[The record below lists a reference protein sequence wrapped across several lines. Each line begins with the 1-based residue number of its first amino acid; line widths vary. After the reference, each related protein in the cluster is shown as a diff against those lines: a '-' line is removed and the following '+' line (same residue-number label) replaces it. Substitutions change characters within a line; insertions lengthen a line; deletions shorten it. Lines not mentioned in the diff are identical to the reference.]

1 MLNSLYIE
9 NFAIIDKI
17 NVDFTDGLN
26 IITGETGSGKSILIE
41 AFELLLGQRFNKS
54 FVRDSSKKTIVE
66 ATFTIADNSKIKFL
80 EDMGYDV
87 EDGVIIISRIV
98 DTNLKSINKLNNRS
112 ITLNTLNELMSKF
125 VDIHGQNGTQSLLN
139 KDFYLDLIDSFDKEE
154 TFKIKTEL
162 SGILNNIAE
171 YKKAYKSF
179 NITNEE
185 KDRQLDIINY
195 QIDEISQIDLDN
207 VDEEELENEYNKL
220 SNVNL
225 IKNNI
230 GEILNMYSDEN
241 YNEQDI
247 NTMFNI
253 VLSKMDSISEFD
265 NEVNSLKQDL
275 DKIYYD
281 MDDLFSRI
289 SSYSSGIY
297 QDEFKLNDLENKI
310 AIITN
315 LKRKYGKSINDIVL
329 FRQDLE
335 RRLKELNEIT
345 ENKRKFKELIDS
357 KNKKGIELS
366 DRLHKIRKEIV
377 CKLEK
382 LIVQNLKD
390 LNMKHADFKVKFEKL
405 SEFNEKGYDSLDFLI
420 KTNLGQDLKPMA
432 SIASGGEI
440 SRIMLGFKSV
450 ISDFEDI
457 NTLIFDEIDTGISG
471 RTALVVGEKLI
482 DLSKDKQVISISH
495 LPQIA
500 SLSDNHILIEK
511 IDLNNE
517 TKSILKVLTPEEKVN
532 EISRLIGGINITE
545 TTIEQAKLMI
555 NQANELKK
563 DRR

>member
-80 EDMGYDV
+80 EDMGYNV

-207 VDEEELENEYNKL
+207 VDEEDLENEYNKL